1 MKPMIEE
8 RKKAATTI
16 QARIRGYFVR
26 NKQKKSQKE
35 QESALKIQRG
45 TNCGIIKSDGNYFP
59 WILLIILF

>member
-1 MKPMIEE
+1 MIEE

-45 TNCGIIKSDGNYFP
+45 TNSGIIESDRNYFP
-59 WILLIILF
+59 

>member
-1 MKPMIEE
+1 MVRKKMKPMIEE

-26 NKQKKSQKE
+26 NKQKKSRKE

-45 TNCGIIKSDGNYFP
+45 MISGTI
-59 WILLIILF
+59 

>member
-1 MKPMIEE
+1 MVRKKMKPMIEE

-45 TNCGIIKSDGNYFP
+45 TNNGIIESDGNYS
-59 WILLIILF
+59 LEYC